1 MIRFTLNTFLM
12 SMVMME
18 QVQRAWVV
26 AFEQV
31 K

>member
-18 QVQRAWVV
+18 QVQRAWAV